1 MEMVCGMNLLKD
13 KECRLTGN
21 SQLMEIDKVTFNDLS
36 VFSEE
41 DLSVFNKLDCTRTTN
56 GRAQLRVNF
65 NTPLNSID
73 AIKGVQQTIQLII
86 TNQQSWPMQISNGT
100 LMVIEKFYGATID
113 EIPANPS
120 SFTAYNYKLF
130 HGPDF
135 SLVKYSMRH
144 AFDFIK
150 GMQLFVQYFLK
161 EDAPDPLYKLLSKAK
176 TIIAKEQFSII
187 EKNAQADNITPAQQ
201 LQLANFLR
209 YQYKQNMVELL
220 AIYAQLDAW
229 YGMAQ
234 AIQQYQLVFPE
245 FIQSEQP
252 IFDATNLYHILL
264 TAPVTYNINLY
275 KENNFLFLTGA
286 NMAGKSTFIKAVG
299 TAAFLAHIGMGVPA
313 QQLQLSLFDGLLSNI
328 NVADNILKGESYF
341 YNEVQRIKATV
352 TKISD
357 GRKWLILIDELF
369 KGTNVEDAMKCSS
382 TVIEGLIKMKN
393 SLFILSTHLYE
404 IADELKKYPNI
415 NFYYFETAV
424 TDEQLQFSYQ
434 LKKGVSNDRLG
445 YLILQKEGVVDLLK
459 KL

>member
-1 MEMVCGMNLLKD
+1 
-13 KECRLTGN
+13 
-21 SQLMEIDKVTFNDLS
+21 MEIDKITLEDLS

-56 GRAQLRVNF
+56 GRAQLRINF
-65 NTPLNSID
+65 NTPLNTIE
-73 AIKGVQQTIQLII
+73 AIQGVQQTIQTII
-86 TNQQSWPMQISNGT
+86 ADQQLWPLQISNGT
-100 LMVIEKFYGATID
+100 LMVIEKFYLATID

-120 SFTAYNYKLF
+120 AITTYNYKLF

-135 SLVKYSMRH
+135 SLIKYSMRH

-150 GMQLFVQYFLK
+150 GMQLFIQHFLK
-161 EDAPDPLYKLLSKAK
+161 EDAPDPLYKILLQAK
-176 TIIAKEQFSII
+176 QIIAKEQFIII
-187 EKNAQADNITPAQQ
+187 EKNTKAEELTAAQQ

-209 YQYKQNMVELL
+209 YHYKQNMIELL

-234 AIQQYQLVFPE
+234 AMQKYRLVFPV
-245 FIQSEQP
+245 FVKTDQP
-252 IFDATNLYHILL
+252 IFDAKGLCHILL
-264 TAPVTYNINLY
+264 EEPVTYEIDLH

-286 NMAGKSTFIKAVG
+286 NMAGKSTFIKSIG
-299 TAAFLAHIGMGVPA
+299 TAVFLAHIGMGVPA
-313 QQLQLSLFDGLLSNI
+313 QQMQLSLFDGLLSNI

-369 KGTNVEDAMKCSS
+369 KGTNVEDAMKCS
-382 TVIEGLIKMKN
+382 TAVIEGLRKMKN
-393 SLFILSTHLYE
+393 SIFILSTHLYE
-404 IADELKKYPNI
+404 IADDLKKYSNI
-415 NFYYFETAV
+415 SFYYFETTTIA
-424 TDEQLQFSYQ
+424 DQLQFSYQ

-445 YLILQKEGVVDLLK
+445 YLILQREGVVDLLK
-459 KL
+459 QL